1 MSSQGNEN
9 LLHDSDVAIIG
20 MAGRFPGARDLAE
33 FWRNLRAGVESIT
46 FFTDEELLAAGV
58 PPETLEDPSYVKAR
72 GVLDDIEQFDSAFFG
87 FNPREAEM
95 IDPQQR
101 LFLESAWAALEDA
114 GYGAPDAAPVGVFA
128 GVGMSFYLLNLLSN
142 AAASAAGTQETVID
156 TTQIVIGND
165 KDFLSTRVSYKL
177 NLKGPSVVVQSAC
190 STSLLAVHLACQ
202 SVLNGECDMALAGG
216 VRLSVPPRAG
226 YYAFDGGIMSPDGHC
241 RAYDARAEGTVA
253 GSGVGV
259 VVLKRLSDA
268 LADGDH
274 IRAVIRGSAAN
285 NDGSRKI
292 GYTAPS
298 VEAQAAVITEA
309 LAVAGVAPETV
320 TYVEGHGTAT
330 PLGDPIELEALTK
343 AFRASTD
350 RVSYCALGSVKS
362 NIGHLDAA
370 AGVAGLI
377 KTALM
382 LEHGEIAPSLHYTE
396 PNPKTELERS
406 PFYVARELGTW
417 QVGAGERRRAGV
429 SSFGLGG
436 ANVHLVLEEFAPPT
450 DERASR
456 SWQTLLLSA
465 KTPSALEAATEN
477 LAGRLE
483 RHPETNLADAAY
495 TLAVGR
501 REFGFRRA
509 VACADAAEA
518 VEALRALDP
527 ARVAEGAP
535 GDARRSVAFMFPGG
549 GAHYA
554 NMCVELYRREPSFRE
569 EIDLCARLFEP
580 HVGFDVREAL
590 YPSPERADET
600 AARLLCASTGLPAL
614 FATEYALARL
624 WMSWGVEPSA
634 MIGHSLGEYTAARL
648 AGVFSLED
656 AVAVV
661 ALRGRLFEQLPEG
674 AMLSVPLPEAQLR
687 PRLADGLSIAAVNG
701 PALCVASGARRAIDA
716 LAAELAAEGIDTQRI
731 QIDVAAHSSLVS
743 PILDEFTR
751 RVGELRL
758 QAPKI
763 PFISNVTGTWI
774 TAGEATDARYW
785 ARHLR
790 ETVRFGDG
798 VAELLKDEGRVLLE
812 VGPGRVLTTLAKH
825 QAGPERQGRLV
836 SCVRHPYE
844 AQSDLAFLSG
854 ALGRL
859 WVEGVAYDKAALFE
873 GKRRRRIPL
882 PPYPFER
889 QRHWAPARRASQTGS
904 PRRRSNVADWFYV
917 PAWRHTLAP
926 RTPAS
931 KLLRESS
938 PRWLVF
944 IDDGA
949 LSGALV
955 GKLTDAGR
963 EVLTARMGEV
973 FARDGRS
980 FALSPD
986 SPEDYISLLREIG
999 EVPTTIVHL
1008 WSLSDGARDESAVER
1023 FADCQRRG
1031 YYSLLYLARALSLEE
1046 NRVEVALAVVTN
1058 YVHDVSGAEETRPE
1072 KATVLA
1078 PCIVVPQ
1085 EDPLIRCLCI
1095 DVGPRPD
1102 GRTADLLLAE
1112 IAGGAADPV
1121 VAYRGGRRLVQ
1132 DFDSVRLN
1140 GAADPAGQF
1149 RERGVYLITGG
1160 FGTVGTLL
1168 AKHLAETARARL
1180 ALVGRTP
1187 LPERRDWPQHL
1198 ADAGEDDEVSRRIR
1212 TIEALEASG
1221 AEALVLSGDV
1231 GDETFLRA
1239 AVERIEQRF
1248 GALDGVLHAAGT
1260 VRGASILNPFTAIGQ
1275 AESEEQF
1282 RAKVHGVYALEKV
1295 LATRAPDFCLLF
1307 SSNASVL
1314 GGLGLVAY
1322 SAANQFMDAFALDR
1336 GRQSATRRSSSRWIS
1351 ASWDGW
1357 SANAATN
1364 GASRRTSI
1372 AEYAMS
1378 PAESLDAVG
1387 RVLAQAPG
1395 GHIVVSAGDLS
1406 ARKNIWLRRQP
1417 DAADAAD
1424 AAEEGGAITLH
1435 ERPRLRTSYEP
1446 PATEAERLAAEIWQ
1460 ALLGIEQ
1467 IGVND
1472 NFFELGG
1479 HSLLATQ
1486 VVSRVR
1492 NTFKIDLP
1500 LRSIFEAPTLRGL
1513 AARVEA
1519 RASEQAGART
1529 QPIAPADREGR
1540 LPLSFAQQRLWFI
1553 DQFEPGL
1560 STYNIPGGLRL
1571 MGELDAEA
1579 LASALDEVAR
1589 RHEVLRTRF
1598 VALDG
1603 RAVQVVEPEMKL
1615 DMPVSDVRRLP
1626 REEREREARRLGG
1639 ELAREPFDL
1648 SSLPLARAMLVRT
1661 GEQEHVLLFTM
1672 HHIVSDGWSVGVLAR
1687 DVAALYRARLKGEAA
1702 ALPELTIQYADYA
1715 VWQRGWLQGEVYET
1729 QLDYWKRQ
1737 LAGEIPALQLPADRP
1752 RPALQTFRGS
1762 REQFAVPAAV
1772 AEGLKALARRENVTL
1787 FMLLL
1792 AALDALLYRYTG
1804 QRDIVVGTA
1813 IANRNRVEL
1822 EGLLGFFINTL
1833 ALRVKISDDQTFL
1846 ELLARAREVCLGAY
1860 AHQDIPFEHLVEE
1873 LQPERDLSRSPF
1885 FQVMLVLQNAPV
1897 ETMRLE
1903 GLTLD
1908 WFEVESETAKF
1919 DLTLSFIETGMETG
1933 METGGGINASLEYNS
1948 DLFER
1953 GAIRRLCAHFETL
1966 LAGVVE
1972 NPQERISCLPL
1983 LNEGEQAQL
1992 VRGWNETA
2000 RDYAGEPSCLHQF
2013 FERQAERTPA
2023 APALVADDAQ
2033 LSYSEL
2039 NRSANL
2045 LAAHLRR
2052 LGIGPE
2058 SLVGVCLPRRA
2069 ELVVSLL
2076 AILKAGA
2083 AYLPLDPD
2091 YPAERVRWMMQ
2102 DAGAQVALTE
2112 KALLPLV
2119 EEAGAEIVCVD
2130 RGAELFDGG
2139 FDSGRGAN
2147 LGAHVEPENVAY
2159 MIYTSGSTGRPK
2171 GVMVTHEAIRNRL
2184 LWMQERYRLTAADR
2198 VLQKTPFS
2206 FDVSVWEFFWPLM
2219 TGACLALARPG
2230 GHRDGEYLIDII
2242 RRQCVS
2248 VLHFV
2253 PSMLE
2258 ALLRQPGLEDCASL
2272 REVICSG
2279 EALPRELQERFHAR
2293 QQARLHNLY
2302 GPTEAAVDVTAWECE
2317 RVCERRSVPIGRP
2330 IANIEIL
2337 ILDASLNPVPVGV
2350 AGELHIGGIGL
2361 ARGYAGRPGLTA
2373 ERFIPHPFSRRG
2385 GERLYKTGDLA
2396 RFTSGGVIEYVGRI
2410 DNQVKIRG
2418 ARVEL
2423 GEVEAALLAHDAVR
2437 EAVVVA
2443 RVEQG
2448 AQPRIVAYFT
2458 AEGVAPDAGALRRY
2472 LQSRLPDYMVP
2483 SAFVALGRLPL
2494 TPNGKVDR
2502 KALPAPVYGRA
2513 ESESEYVGPR
2523 SRAEQVL
2530 CGIWSEALRIGSV
2543 GVHDN
2548 FFALGGD
2555 SILSIQIVARARQA
2569 GLRVTPKQLFGNPTV
2584 AGLAVAGLAAVAGR
2598 AQETLAEQGTLTG
2611 ESPLT
2616 PIQRWFL
2623 EQRLPAP
2630 EHFNQALL
2638 LEIPAGTDA
2647 ALMRQALA
2655 EVSAHHDALR
2665 LRFTREEEGW
2675 RQTYGSDAP
2684 DTFFTYVDLSDV
2696 PEGEQRAAVE
2706 RHAAELQA
2714 GLNLSDGPLLRAAL
2728 MSLGSGRPG
2737 RLLLVI
2743 HHLAVDGVSW
2753 RILLHDAQTVYR
2765 RLAEGSGA
2773 SLPAKTTSYRQWA
2786 ERLAERAAEGMFDDE
2801 LSFWLAQ
2808 TSAAGGEIKLNAPLV
2823 ENTVAA
2829 SRSVVAQL
2837 DEDETRALL
2846 QEAPG
2851 AFRTQINDALLAA
2864 LALAFERWQG
2874 APRVLVDLEGHGRED
2889 LFEDIDL
2896 SRTVG
2901 WFTVLYPVALAVTP
2915 GSEPAAA
2922 LKAVKEQLRG
2932 IPNRGLGYGALRYLN
2947 PDAGVRDALAAQTR
2961 AQVSFNYLGQLGQA
2975 AASMFG
2981 PAPESAGRSQAEE
2994 NLRTHVIDF
3003 NASVVDGRLHVACA
3017 YSERLQERAE
3027 IERLVGE
3034 YVAALR
3040 RVIDA
3045 CRGGAWGCTPSDFPL
3060 SGLSQQELDRVVGDD
3075 RTVEDIYTLS
3085 PMQHGLL
3092 FHTLLAPDA
3101 DTYFEQIVCRLEGE
3115 LDVAAFGRAW
3125 QEVVDRHAA
3134 LRSSFV
3140 WDGLKEP
3147 AQVVRRAVRFEV
3159 ETRDMRGLSPAEQAE
3174 RLEQLLGEE
3183 RRRGFDL
3190 ARAPLMRAL
3199 LMRAAADAHHFVFGY
3214 HHILMDGW
3222 SMPLLLKD
3230 VLALYA
3236 WRRRGRGLT
3245 AEGARPYRDYIAWL
3259 KAQDMSR
3266 AETYW
3271 RATLNGF
3278 TTPTPLPMRATP
3290 KPGASPS
3297 HESRNLSLGAEA
3309 TAALDAMARR
3319 RGLTLSTLVHGAWAL
3334 LLSRY
3339 SGARDVVF
3347 GTTVSGRPAALDGV
3361 ERMIGLFIN
3370 TLPAR
3375 AEVDPAEDLV
3385 VWLKTL
3391 QTRQLELREY
3401 EYSPL
3406 AQAQRWSGAGVGQPL
3421 FESILVFENY
3431 PVQGAEAAA
3440 GAGADED
3447 LRVTSVRVFERTH
3460 YPLTLIVTPG
3470 RELSL
3475 LIGYDGARFEAG
3487 AVERVLEHLR
3497 TLLEGMPG
3505 AAGRTLA
3512 EVPMLSEAERRQL
3525 AEWRERA
3532 RLPASAALAG
3542 PALLHEY
3549 FERQAALTP
3558 DAAAL
3563 HAGDSEFT
3571 YRQLNERANRLARL
3585 LRENGA
3591 GPESPVGVCL
3601 TRRAEL
3607 VAALLAVLKTGAAY
3621 VPLDPA
3627 YPPARVEWMLADA
3640 GARLAVTE
3648 EAQRGLFGG
3657 TEAKTVCVDG
3667 DAAAIESRDGA
3678 NLCATVAPENLAYA
3692 LYTSGSTGR
3701 PKGVAIEHR
3710 SAANFIDWA
3719 LKEFAPERLSGV
3731 LFATSVCFDLSVF
3744 ELFAPLACGG
3754 SVVLA
3759 ENALEL
3765 ARLDGAAAERVR
3777 LVNTVPSVMGQLLDA
3792 RGLPDSVRVVNLAG
3806 EPLPG
3811 ELARRV
3817 YASGRVEA
3825 LRNLYGPTEATTYA
3839 TQEQVAA
3846 ACEDEP
3852 TVGRGMAGT
3861 EVYVLD
3867 GRLCEAPLGVTGEV
3881 YLGGTALA
3889 RGYLGR
3895 PRLTAE
3901 RFVPHPFSTEPGV
3914 RLYKTGDLGRLRE
3927 DGRLEYQGRA
3937 DEQVKVRGYRVELG
3951 EIEAAARGLRWVR
3964 ACAAV
3969 ARGEGAGRR
3978 LVLYVERDAEAA
3990 SQNGSGADWDAAVA
4004 ELRACLRERLPAWMA
4019 PEAFVEVARMPLNAN
4034 GKIDRR
4040 ALPDPQLIRR
4050 ADAEF
4055 KAPSTEAE
4063 KIVAATWREVLKSDA
4078 VAVDENFFE
4087 VGGNSLHLMQV
4098 SLKLTEAFG
4107 RDVPLRA
4114 LFNHPTIGAL
4124 AQYLK
4129 GAADGVA
4136 SVKDESQ
4143 SERLMA
4149 GKARLQQRLRRAAE
4163 PDARRIS

>member
-1 MSSQGNEN
+1 
-9 LLHDSDVAIIG
+9 
-20 MAGRFPGARDLAE
+20 
-33 FWRNLRAGVESIT
+33 
-46 FFTDEELLAAGV
+46 
-58 PPETLEDPSYVKAR
+58 
-72 GVLDDIEQFDSAFFG
+72 
-87 FNPREAEM
+87 
-95 IDPQQR
+95 
-101 LFLESAWAALEDA
+101 
-114 GYGAPDAAPVGVFA
+114 
-128 GVGMSFYLLNLLSN
+128 
-142 AAASAAGTQETVID
+142 
-156 TTQIVIGND
+156 
-165 KDFLSTRVSYKL
+165 
-177 NLKGPSVVVQSAC
+177 
-190 STSLLAVHLACQ
+190 
-202 SVLNGECDMALAGG
+202 
-216 VRLSVPPRAG
+216 
-226 YYAFDGGIMSPDGHC
+226 
-241 RAYDARAEGTVA
+241 
-253 GSGVGV
+253 
-259 VVLKRLSDA
+259 
-268 LADGDH
+268 
-274 IRAVIRGSAAN
+274 
-285 NDGSRKI
+285 
-292 GYTAPS
+292 
-298 VEAQAAVITEA
+298 
-309 LAVAGVAPETV
+309 
-320 TYVEGHGTAT
+320 GHGTAT
-330 PLGDPIELEALTK
+330 PLGDPIEVEALTK
-343 AFRASTD
+343 AFRAATE
-350 RVSYCALGSVKS
+350 RVGYCALGSVKS

-377 KTALM
+377 KTVLM
-382 LEHGEIAPSLHYTE
+382 LEHGEVAPSLHFTE
-396 PNPKTELERS
+396 PNPKTGLTDS
-406 PFYVARELGTW
+406 PFFVAAQGGAWE
-417 QVGAGERRRAGV
+417 VGAGERRRAGV

-436 ANVHLVLEEFAPPT
+436 TNVHLVLEEFVPPQ
-450 DERASR
+450 DERPSR
-456 SWQTLLLSA
+456 RWQTLLLSA
-465 KTPSALEAATEN
+465 KTPAALEAAAEN
-477 LAGRLE
+477 LAAHLE
-483 RHPETNLADAAY
+483 QHPETDLADAAY

-509 VACADAAEA
+509 LACADAAGA

-535 GDARRSVAFMFPGG
+535 NGGRRSVAFMFPGG
-549 GAHYA
+549 GAHYV
-554 NMCVELYRREPSFRE
+554 NMCAELYRHEPTFRE

-580 HVGFDVREAL
+580 HVGFDVREVL
-590 YPSPERADET
+590 YPSPERADEV
-600 AARLLCASTGLPAL
+600 AARLLRTSTGLPAL

-634 MIGHSLGEYTAARL
+634 MIGHSLGEYAAACL

-656 AVAVV
+656 AVSVV
-661 ALRGRLFEQLPEG
+661 ALRGQLFERLPEG

-687 PRLADGLSIAAVNG
+687 PRLGDELSVAAVNG
-701 PALCVASGARRAIDA
+701 PALCVASGTRRAVEA
-716 LAAELAAEGIDTQRI
+716 LAAELAAEGIDTRRI

-751 RVGELRL
+751 RVGALRL
-758 QAPKI
+758 QAPKV

-774 TAGEATDARYW
+774 TADEATDARYW

-812 VGPGRVLTTLAKH
+812 VGPGNVLTTLAKH
-825 QAGPERQGRLV
+825 QARPERQGRLV
-836 SCVRHPYE
+836 ACVRHPYE
-844 AQSDLAFLSG
+844 AQSDLAFLAV

-859 WVEGVAYDKAALFE
+859 WVEGVGFDKAALF
-873 GKRRRRIPL
+873 GGGRRRRIPL

-889 QRHWAPARRASQTGS
+889 QRHWVAARHAPQTGS
-904 PRRRSNVADWFYV
+904 LRRRSNVADWFYV
-917 PAWRHTLAP
+917 PAWRHTLPP
-926 RTPAS
+926 RPPAADS
-931 KLLRESS
+931 LREGRS
-938 PRWLVF
+938 RWLVF
-944 IDDGA
+944 TDDGA
-949 LSGALV
+949 LSCALV
-955 GKLTDAGR
+955 GRLTDAGC
-963 EVLTARMGEV
+963 EVWTVRAGEV
-973 FARDGRS
+973 FKRDGERS
-980 FALSPD
+980 FVLSPD
-986 SPEDYISLLREIG
+986 SPEDYSSLLRGVG
-999 EVPTTIVHL
+999 EVPATIVHL
-1008 WSLSDGARDESAVER
+1008 WSLSDGARGESDAER

-1031 YYSLLYLARALSLEE
+1031 YYSLLNLARALSLEE
-1046 NRVEVALAVVTN
+1046 NRGEVELNVVTN

-1072 KATVLA
+1072 QATVLA
-1078 PCIVVPQ
+1078 PCKVVPQ
-1085 EDPLIRCLCI
+1085 EDPLIRCLCV
-1095 DVGPRPD
+1095 DVGPRPG

-1132 DFDSVRLN
+1132 DFDSVRLD
-1140 GAADPAGQF
+1140 GAAGPAAQF

-1187 LPERRDWPQHL
+1187 LPERREWPRLL
-1198 ADAGEDDEVSRRIR
+1198 ADAGEDDEVGRRIR

-1221 AEALVLSGDV
+1221 AEVLVLSGDV
-1231 GDETFLRA
+1231 ADETFLRA
-1239 AVERIEQRF
+1239 AVEQVERRF

-1260 VRGASILNPFTAIGQ
+1260 VRGASILNPFTAIGRE
-1275 AESEEQF
+1275 ESEEQF
-1282 RAKVHGVYALEKV
+1282 RSKVYGVYALERV
-1295 LATRAPDFCLLF
+1295 LAERTPDFCLLF

-1322 SAANQFMDAFALDR
+1322 SAANQFLDAFALDR
-1336 GRQSATRRSSSRWIS
+1336 GRQGATRWIS

-1357 SANAATN
+1357 SAGPNTN
-1364 GASRRTSI
+1364 GGARQTSI

-1387 RVLAQAPG
+1387 RVLARVSG
-1395 GHIVVSAGDLS
+1395 GHVVVSAGDLS
-1406 ARKNIWLRRQP
+1406 ARKNIWLRRQ
-1417 DAADAAD
+1417 AA
-1424 AAEEGGAITLH
+1424 AAEEGGGVTLH
-1435 ERPRLRTSYEP
+1435 ERPRLRTTYEP
-1446 PATEAERLAAEIWQ
+1446 PSTEAERLTAEIWQ

-1467 IGVND
+1467 VGVND

-1486 VVSRVR
+1486 VISRVR

-1500 LRSIFEAPTLRGL
+1500 LRSIFEAPTLGGL

-1519 RASEQAGART
+1519 CVLEQAGEQA
-1529 QPIAPADREGR
+1529 QPIVPAEREGH

-1553 DQFEPGL
+1553 DQFEPGQ

-1571 MGELDAEA
+1571 SGELDAEA
-1579 LASALDEVAR
+1579 LDSALNEVVR

-1603 RAVQVVEPEMKL
+1603 SAVQVVEPEMRL
-1615 DMPVSDVRRLP
+1615 DLPVSDLRHLP
-1626 REEREREARRLGG
+1626 RDEREREVCRMGG

-1648 SSLPLARAMLVRT
+1648 SRLPLVRARLART
-1661 GEQEHVLLFTM
+1661 GEREHVLLFTM
-1672 HHIVSDGWSVGVLAR
+1672 HHIVSDGWSVGVLVQ
-1687 DVAALYRARLKGEAA
+1687 DVAALYRARLKGEPA
-1702 ALPELTIQYADYA
+1702 ALPELAIQYADYA
-1715 VWQRGWLQGEVYET
+1715 VWQRGWLRGEVYET
-1729 QLDYWKRQ
+1729 QLSYWKRQ

-1762 REQFAVPAAV
+1762 REQFSIPAAV
-1772 AEGLKALARRENVTL
+1772 AEGLRGLAQRENVTL

-1804 QRDIVVGTA
+1804 QGDIVVGTA
-1813 IANRNRVEL
+1813 IANRTRKEL

-1833 ALRVKISDDQTFL
+1833 ALRVEVSDGQTFL
-1846 ELLARAREVCLGAY
+1846 ELLARVREVALGAY
-1860 AHQDIPFEHLVEE
+1860 AHQDVPFEKLVEE
-1873 LQPERDLSRSPF
+1873 LQPERDLSRPPL

-1919 DLTLSFIETGMETG
+1919 DLTLSL

-1953 GAIRRLCAHFETL
+1953 ATIRRLCAHFETL

-1972 NPQERISCLPL
+1972 NPQERIARLPL
-1983 LNEGEQAQL
+1983 LGEEERAQL

-2000 RDYAGEPSCLHQF
+2000 KEYDDGPTCLHQF
-2013 FERQAERTPA
+2013 FERQAGLTPD
-2023 APALVADDAQ
+2023 APALVAEDAQ
-2033 LSYSEL
+2033 LSYGEL
-2039 NRSANL
+2039 NRRADL
-2045 LAAHLRR
+2045 LAEHLRR
-2052 LGIGPE
+2052 SGVGPE

-2076 AILKAGA
+2076 AVLKAGA
-2083 AYLPLDPD
+2083 AYLPLDPEH
-2091 YPAERVRWMMQ
+2091 PAERVRWMMQ
-2102 DAGAQVALTE
+2102 DAGVRVVLTE
-2112 KALLPLV
+2112 ESLRPVV
-2119 EEAGAEIVCVD
+2119 EDAGASVVCVEGD
-2130 RGAELFDGG
+2130 AGPSDGVAASHPGA
-2139 FDSGRGAN
+2139 R
-2147 LGAHVEPENVAY
+2147 VEPENLAY
-2159 MIYTSGSTGRPK
+2159 VLYTSGSTGRPK
-2171 GVMVTHEAIRNRL
+2171 GVMVSHEAIRNRL
-2184 LWMQERYRLTAADR
+2184 LWMQERYRLTADDR

-2219 TGACLALARPG
+2219 TGACLVLARPG
-2230 GHRDGEYLIDII
+2230 GHRDGEYLIEVI
-2242 RRQCVS
+2242 RRQRIS

-2258 ALLRQPGLEDCASL
+2258 ALLQQPGLEACTSL

-2317 RVCERRSVPIGRP
+2317 RGGDRRTVPIGRP

-2337 ILDASLNPVPVGV
+2337 ILDAGLNPVPVGV
-2350 AGELHIGGIGL
+2350 AGELHIGGVGL

-2373 ERFIPHPFSRRG
+2373 ERFIPNPFGRRG

-2396 RFTSGGVIEYVGRI
+2396 RFTPGGVIEYLGRI
-2410 DNQVKIRG
+2410 DGQVKIRG
-2418 ARVEL
+2418 NRVEL

-2443 RVEQG
+2443 RAEQG
-2448 AQPRIVAYFT
+2448 GQPRLVAYVT
-2458 AEGVAPDAGALRRY
+2458 SEGEAPDAGALRRF
-2472 LQSRLPDYMVP
+2472 LQNRLPDYMVP

-2502 KALPAPVYGRA
+2502 KALPAPGYTRP

-2530 CGIWSEALRIGSV
+2530 CDIWSEVLRVGSV

-2555 SILSIQIVARARQA
+2555 SILSIQIVARAQQA

-2584 AGLAVAGLAAVAGR
+2584 AGLAAVAGR
-2598 AQETLAEQGTLTG
+2598 AQDTLAEQGTLAG

-2616 PIQRWFL
+2616 PIQRWFF
-2623 EQRLPAP
+2623 EQRQPAP
-2630 EHFNQALL
+2630 AHFNQALL
-2638 LEIPAGTDA
+2638 LEVPAGTEA

-2655 EVSAHHDALR
+2655 EVVAHHDALR
-2665 LRFTREEEGW
+2665 LRFTRGEGGW
-2675 RQTYGSDAP
+2675 RQAYSADVP
-2684 DTFFTYVDLSDV
+2684 DTFFTHVDLSGV
-2696 PEGEQRAAVE
+2696 PGGEQRAAVE
-2706 RHAAELQA
+2706 RRAAELQA
-2714 GLNLSDGPLLRAAL
+2714 SLDISAGPPLRAAL
-2728 MSLGSGRPG
+2728 MSLGAGRPG

-2753 RILLHDAQTVYR
+2753 RILLQDLQAVYR
-2765 RLAEGSGA
+2765 RLAEGAGA
-2773 SLPAKTTSYRQWA
+2773 GLPAKTTSYRQWA
-2786 ERLAERAAEGMFDDE
+2786 ERLAERAGAGMFDDE
-2801 LSFWLAQ
+2801 LAFWLAQ
-2808 TSAAGGEIKLNAPLV
+2808 TRAAGGELKVDAPSA
-2823 ENTVAA
+2823 ENTVAT

-2846 QEAPG
+2846 QEVPG

-2874 APRVLVDLEGHGRED
+2874 SPRVLVDLEGHGRED

-2901 WFTVLYPVALAVTP
+2901 WFTSLYPVALAVAP

-2922 LKAVKEQLRG
+2922 LKEVKEQLRS
-2932 IPNRGLGYGALRYLN
+2932 IPNRGLGYGVLRYLS
-2947 PDAGVRDALAAQTR
+2947 PDAGVREALAAQTR

-2975 AASMFG
+2975 AASMFR

-2994 NLRTHVIDF
+2994 NLRTHVLDF
-3003 NASVVDGRLHVACA
+3003 NASVAGGRLHVACT
-3017 YSERLQERAE
+3017 YGERLHERAE
-3027 IERLVGE
+3027 VERLVGE

-3045 CRGGAWGCTPSDFPL
+3045 CREGAWGYTPSDFPF
-3060 SGLSQQELDRVVGDD
+3060 SGLGQQELDRVVGDD
-3075 RTVEDIYTLS
+3075 RTVEDVYALS

-3101 DTYFEQIVCRLEGE
+3101 DTYFEQIVCRLEGD
-3115 LDVAAFGRAW
+3115 LDAAAFGRAW

-3140 WDGLKEP
+3140 WEGVREP
-3147 AQVVRRAVRFEV
+3147 VQVVRRGVRFEV
-3159 ETRDMRGLSPAEQAE
+3159 ETRDVRGLSPAEQAG
-3174 RLEQLLGEE
+3174 RLEELLGDE

-3199 LMRAAADAHHFVFGY
+3199 LLRAGDDAHHFVFGY

-3230 VLALYA
+3230 VLALYESH
-3236 WRRRGRGLT
+3236 RRGRGLT
-3245 AEGARPYRDYIAWL
+3245 TEGARPYRDYIAWL
-3259 KAQDMSR
+3259 RAQDVSR
-3266 AETYW
+3266 AEDYW
-3271 RATLNGF
+3271 RATLAGF
-3278 TTPTPLPMRATP
+3278 TTPTPLPLRAAP

-3309 TAALDAMARR
+3309 TAALEAMARR
-3319 RGLTLSTLVHGAWAL
+3319 HGLTLSTLVHGAWAL

-3370 TLPAR
+3370 TLPVR
-3375 AEVDPAEDLV
+3375 AEVEPAEDLV
-3385 VWLKTL
+3385 TWLKAL

-3406 AQAQRWSGAGVGQPL
+3406 AQVQSWSGAGVGQPL

-3431 PVQGAEAAA
+3431 PVHGAEAAA
-3440 GAGADED
+3440 GAVADED

-3460 YPLTLIVTPG
+3460 YPLTLIVVPG

-3475 LIGYDGARFEAG
+3475 LLGYDGARFESG

-3497 TLLEGMPG
+3497 TLLEGMPA
-3505 AAGRTLA
+3505 AAGRPVA
-3512 EVPMLSEAERRQL
+3512 EVPMLSEGERRLL
-3525 AEWRERA
+3525 AEWRGLAA
-3532 RLPASAALAG
+3532 REVAAAPAG
-3542 PALLHEY
+3542 PACLHEF

-3558 DAAAL
+3558 DAVAL
-3563 HAGDSEFT
+3563 YAGDSEFT

-3585 LRENGA
+3585 LRDKGA
-3591 GPESPVGVCL
+3591 GPESLVGVCL
-3601 TRRAEL
+3601 SRRPEL
-3607 VAALLAVLKTGAAY
+3607 VVALLAVLKAGAAY

-3640 GARLAVTE
+3640 GARLVITE
-3648 EAQRGLFGG
+3648 EALLGLLSEA
-3657 TEAKTVCVDG
+3657 EAKTVCVDG
-3667 DAAAIESRDGA
+3667 DAAMIEGQDGA
-3678 NLCATVAPENLAYA
+3678 NMDVTVAPDNLAYV

-3701 PKGVAIEHR
+3701 PKGVAVEHR
-3710 SAANFIDWA
+3710 SAANFVNWA
-3719 LKEFAPERLSGV
+3719 LTEFAPEHLSGV

-3754 SVVLA
+3754 GVVLA

-3765 ARLDGAAAERVR
+3765 ARLGGEAAGRVR

-3792 RGLPDSVRVVNLAG
+3792 RDLPDSVRVVNLAG
-3806 EPLPG
+3806 EPLAG

-3825 LRNLYGPTEATTYA
+3825 VRNLYGPTEATTYA
-3839 TQEQVAA
+3839 TQERVAA
-3846 ACEDEP
+3846 SGDDEP

-3867 GRLCEAPLGVTGEV
+3867 GRLREAPLGVTGEV
-3881 YLGGTALA
+3881 YLGGVALA
-3889 RGYLGR
+3889 RGYLNR
-3895 PRLTAE
+3895 PDLTAE
-3901 RFVPHPFSTEPGV
+3901 RFVPHPFSAEPGA
-3914 RLYKTGDLGRLRE
+3914 RLYRTGDLGRLRA
-3927 DGRLEYQGRA
+3927 DGRLEYLGRA

-3951 EIEAAARGLRWVR
+3951 EVEAAARSLRWVR

-3969 ARGEGAGRR
+3969 ARGEGAARR
-3978 LVLYVERDAEAA
+3978 LVLYVERDAEAG
-3990 SQNGSGADWDAAVA
+3990 SQNGRGANWDEAVG
-4004 ELRACLRERLPAWMA
+4004 ELRASLRERLPGWMV
-4019 PEAFVEVARMPLNAN
+4019 PEALVEVERMPLNAN

-4040 ALPDPQLIRR
+4040 ALPDPQLMRR

-4055 KAPSTEAE
+4055 KVPSTEAE
-4063 KIVAATWREVLKSDA
+4063 KTVAATWREVLKLDA
-4078 VAVDENFFE
+4078 VAVDDNFFE

-4114 LFNHPTIGAL
+4114 LFNHPTVGAL
-4124 AQYLK
+4124 VEYLQ
-4129 GAADGVA
+4129 GEADGVA
-4136 SVKDESQ
+4136 SVVNDESQ
-4143 SERLMA
+4143 AERLTV
-4149 GKARLQQRLRRAAE
+4149 GRARLQQRLRRSAE